1 MKKNS
6 GFTLLEIIVGITI
19 VSIALGTTFSLL
31 ATSKRLAFNAAYKI
45 EQALFFRAAINLSQI
60 QEEPIYP
67 TYPQEH
73 AENLNIET
81 EEILE
86 SPPRQT
92 QKSQL
97 GLQPYILTDTQKGLN
112 IYAIRLQKLETMQ

>member
-6 GFTLLEIIVGITI
+6 GFTLLEIIIGIAIVGI
-19 VSIALGTTFSLL
+19 VLGTTFSLL
-31 ATSKRLAFNAAYKI
+31 ASSKRLAFNAAYQI
-45 EQALFFRAAINLSQI
+45 EQTLFFRAAINLSQI
-60 QEEPIYP
+60 QEEPEYP
-67 TYPQEH
+67 IFPEEH
-73 AENLNIET
+73 AENLKIET
-81 EEILE
+81 EEVLE

-112 IYAIRLQKLETMQ
+112 IYAIRLQKLDTMQ